1 MNKEKEIEEMAR
13 ISATLNICEF
23 KCFECPN
30 ISCEVKARVQRLQNA
45 GYGNVKQAIK
55 EFAEKLKEIAID
67 ISKDV
72 GIEYSVLRTQTLLE
86 QIDNLITELYG
97 GNE

>member
-1 MNKEKEIEEMAR
+1 MNKLEEID
-13 ISATLNICEF
+13 
-23 KCFECPN
+23 
-30 ISCEVKARVQRLQNA
+30 RLGKVIANSGYFGKHNDENMLAQDILDA
-45 GYGNVKQAIK
+45 GYGNIKQAVK

-97 GNE
+97 ADE